1 MKVADRYAES
11 IKTSSFLSKRPMLGK
26 EQKEDVVRLVPEDVA
41 PSLDAAKIDYVLVGA
56 HGLSG
61 WLSQARATEDV
72 DFLIRINDKQKA
84 ADAILKKYPQLQI
97 EKHLDVWRLKRDSET
112 LVDLMLN
119 RSPLYKRV
127 FLEYVEIKMGR
138 RNLKVPKLEAAL
150 AMKFGAMTGHYR
162 KVEKKY
168 YDAGDFAGM
177 VRNNKVIDLSLLREL
192 GELVYPDGGTEVVG
206 YVEDIRAGRT
216 LEI

>member
-1 MKVADRYAES
+1 MKVADQHAES
-11 IKTSSFLSKRPMLGK
+11 IKTSSFLSKRPMLGR
-26 EQKEDVVRLVPEDVA
+26 EQKEDVVRLVPEDVT
-41 PSLDAAKIDYVLVGA
+41 PSLDAAGIDYVLVGA

-61 WLSQARATEDV
+61 WLPQARATEDV
-72 DFLIRINDKQKA
+72 DFLIRIRDRQKA
-84 ADAILKKYPQLQI
+84 ADAILKKYPKLQI
-97 EKHLDVWRLKRDSET
+97 EKHLDVWRLKRESDT

-119 RSPLYKRV
+119 RSALYKRV
-127 FLEYVEIKMGR
+127 FSEFVVIKVGR

-162 KVEKKY
+162 KVEKKF

-177 VRNNKVIDLSLLREL
+177 IRKNKVIDLVLLREL
-192 GELVYPDGGTEVVG
+192 GELVYPGGGAEVVN
-206 YVEDIRAGRT
+206 YVDDVRHGRR